1 MAGRKEHSPESPGA
15 PGWYPDPWSATG
27 FGERY
32 FDGERWGSSER
43 PLARHS
49 VDPEPVRP
57 TARPGRARRS
67 RSAWRPVVAFVLLF
81 AMVWGYQAS
90 QRSTSSTPSAQPG
103 ITHSTV
109 SRLTERPPPSQEE
122 ASQPLGTPAAAPKGH
137 GKFEFVR
144 SQPGDPTTPV
154 AFDPCRPVHYVVNL
168 KGAPSDGLSLIKRAV
183 ARVQTATGLR
193 FEYDG
198 KTTEAPAKD
207 RPPYQPN
214 RYGKR
219 WAPVLIAWRSADEYP
234 TLSGYVAGVGGA
246 QAVSINAG
254 QLVNVTGELVLDREQ
269 LSEES
274 TSDRGEVRAIIL
286 HELGHVV
293 GLDHTSDQS
302 QLMFSEARFNVRD
315 FGDGDL
321 RGLHILGTQQCFP
334 DV

>member
-1 MAGRKEHSPESPGA
+1 M
-15 PGWYPDPWSATG
+15 
-27 FGERY
+27 
-32 FDGERWGSSER
+32 
-43 PLARHS
+43 
-49 VDPEPVRP
+49 
-57 TARPGRARRS
+57 
-67 RSAWRPVVAFVLLF
+67 AFVLLF
-81 AMVWGYQAS
+81 AIVWGYQAS
-90 QRSTSSTPSAQPG
+90 QGSTSSTSSAQSE

-109 SRLTERPPPSQEE
+109 SRLTERPPASAEE
-122 ASQPLGTPAAAPKGH
+122 ASAPLGTPATAPKGH

-144 SQPGDPTTPV
+144 TQPGDHKTPV
-154 AFDPCRPVHYVVNL
+154 AFDPCRPVHYVVNP

-183 ARVQTATGLR
+183 ARVHTATGLQ

-198 KTTEAPAKD
+198 TTTEAPAKD

-219 WAPVLIAWRSADEYP
+219 WAPILIAWRSADEYP

-269 LSEES
+269 LSEDS
-274 TSDRGEVRAIIL
+274 TPDRGEVRAVIL

-302 QLMFSEARFNVRD
+302 QLMYSEARFNVRD
-315 FGDGDL
+315 YGNGDL
-321 RGLHILGTQQCFP
+321 RGLSILGTQQCYP